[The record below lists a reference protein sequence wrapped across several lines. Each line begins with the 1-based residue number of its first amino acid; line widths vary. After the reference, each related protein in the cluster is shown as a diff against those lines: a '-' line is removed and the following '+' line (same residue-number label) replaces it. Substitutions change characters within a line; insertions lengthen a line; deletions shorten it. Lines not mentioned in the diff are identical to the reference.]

1 MISFFNSV
9 DFGFLVST
17 VLPNK
22 QVDGTCKH
30 LHSAYY
36 YTQTT
41 YFPLNSAR
49 LPPC

>member
-36 YTQTT
+36 
-41 YFPLNSAR
+41 
-49 LPPC
+49 PPTITHKQPAVL